1 MKKQQQKVL
10 SLKMEGFDTEVKTG
24 MSRRLEEAI
33 SRLTLALEELEENRR
48 EEEHFNSV
56 GAKWKQVAKIIDR
69 LEAHHHL
76 IYRTVGLIDHT
87 SGSFSVSFSPSLS
100 SIPQCKFITDRHSRR
115 LISKNINGVFQ
126 FDFLFASVPKI
137 TLH

>member
-10 SLKMEGFDTEVKTG
+10 SLKMEGFDTEMKTG

-69 LEAHHHL
+69 
-76 IYRTVGLIDHT
+76 
-87 SGSFSVSFSPSLS
+87 SPPPS
-100 SIPQCKFITDRHSRR
+100 S
-115 LISKNINGVFQ
+115 
-126 FDFLFASVPKI
+126 
-137 TLH
+137 

>member
-10 SLKMEGFDTEVKTG
+10 SLKMEGFDSEVKTG
-24 MSRRLEEAI
+24 MSRRLEDAI

-69 LEAHHHL
+69 SEAHHL
-76 IYRTVGLIDHT
+76 TYL
-87 SGSFSVSFSPSLS
+87 L
-100 SIPQCKFITDRHSRR
+100 
-115 LISKNINGVFQ
+115 
-126 FDFLFASVPKI
+126 
-137 TLH
+137 

>member
-1 MKKQQQKVL
+1 
-10 SLKMEGFDTEVKTG
+10 MEGFDTEGKTG

-76 IYRTVGLIDHT
+76 SYRTVGLIIT
-87 SGSFSVSFSPSLS
+87 LQVPFLFLSRLLYPQYLSVSS
-100 SIPQCKFITDRHSRR
+100 SQIDIVE
-115 LISKNINGVFQ
+115 G
-126 FDFLFASVPKI
+126 
-137 TLH
+137 